1 MDISLAKLLNRIIL
15 ILFVI
20 GASLLFML
28 EVTTVRQSILDQMS
42 ANLETA
48 ITALGLVLQGTLL
61 NDDKVLA
68 ETIVN
73 AMFDGGFVSSVTLL
87 DPDGQ
92 PLFQKVF
99 HTAQQNVPSWLP
111 SVIDMPPV
119 KIEQELTDGW
129 RMLGT
134 LTLEGH
140 TGYAYQH
147 LWNAISRT
155 GLALLAGLLVFTL
168 VISWVCS
175 RLLRPLEQINQQ
187 LVRIRKR
194 QFSGSLESPWLQDL
208 KELVISVNQ
217 LVSERKRDLLQQR
230 LKVTQLGKQQTV
242 TAELPLQGLMDE
254 EEGMQQQYFFST
266 QGKIR
271 LYSRLVPTI
280 SPSQESSPDEIQ
292 HLLEL
297 WLRNPAEGLQLPL
310 SLLNHADWT
319 QFAPLLAKARGKT
332 LDWRWDLASFP
343 PLGEER
349 LATLQEQGVEMAFSA
364 IPMTNDT
371 FNQLDPINP
380 VFISCQ
386 PTQDPLYWNLVA
398 QCLHSSGYTLL
409 AEASEI
415 QDINT
420 LRAWGIDG
428 YASKEAS

>member
-1 MDISLAKLLNRIIL
+1 MSLAKLLNRIIL

-20 GASLLFML
+20 GASLLFRL

-386 PTQDPLYWNLVA
+386 PSQDPLYWNLVA

>member
-1 MDISLAKLLNRIIL
+1 MSLAKLLNRIIL

-92 PLFQKVF
+92 PLFQKIF

-371 FNQLDPINP
+371 FSQLDPINP

>member
-1 MDISLAKLLNRIIL
+1 MSLAKLLNRIIL

-20 GASLLFML
+20 GAALLFML

-280 SPSQESSPDEIQ
+280 SPSLDSSPDEIQ

>member
-1 MDISLAKLLNRIIL
+1 MSLAKLLNRIIL

-20 GASLLFML
+20 GATLLFML

-230 LKVTQLGKQQTV
+230 LKVTQLGKQQAV
-242 TAELPLQGLMDE
+242 TAELPLQGLMDR
-254 EEGMQQQYFFST
+254 EEGVQQQYFFST

-280 SPSQESSPDEIQ
+280 SPSLDSSPDEIQ

>member
-1 MDISLAKLLNRIIL
+1 MSLAKLLNRIIL
-15 ILFVI
+15 ILFII
-20 GASLLFML
+20 GAALLFML

-111 SVIDMPPV
+111 SVIDMPSV
-119 KIEQELTDGW
+119 NIEQELTDGW

-168 VISWVCS
+168 VISWVCR

-194 QFSGSLESPWLQDL
+194 QFSGGLESPWLQDL

-230 LKVTQLGKQQTV
+230 LKVTQLGKQQAVTV
-242 TAELPLQGLMDE
+242 ELPLQGLMDE

-280 SPSQESSPDEIQ
+280 PPSIDSSPDEIKS
-292 HLLEL
+292 LLEH
-297 WLRNPAEGLQLPL
+297 WLSHPAEGLQLPL

-415 QDINT
+415 QDVNT

>member
-1 MDISLAKLLNRIIL
+1 MSLAKLLNRIIL

-168 VISWVCS
+168 VISWVCN
-175 RLLRPLEQINQQ
+175 RLLRPLEQINLQ

>member
-1 MDISLAKLLNRIIL
+1 MSLAKLLNRIIL

-297 WLRNPAEGLQLPL
+297 WLSNPAEGLQLPL

>member
-1 MDISLAKLLNRIIL
+1 MSLAKLLNRIIL
-15 ILFVI
+15 ILFLI
-20 GASLLFML
+20 GAVLLFML

-73 AMFDGGFVSSVTLL
+73 AMFDGGFVSAVTLL

-92 PLFQKVF
+92 VLFQKVF
-99 HTAQQNVPSWLP
+99 HTAQQNVPTWLP

-155 GLALLAGLLVFTL
+155 GTALLAGLLVFTL
-168 VISWVCS
+168 VISWVCK
-175 RLLRPLEQINQQ
+175 RLLRPLEQINLQ
-187 LVRIRKR
+187 LVKIRKR
-194 QFSGSLESPWLQDL
+194 QFSGTLDAPWLQDL
-208 KELVISVNQ
+208 KELAGSVNQ

-230 LKVTQLGKQQTV
+230 LKISQLGKQIPIV
-242 TAELPLQGLMDE
+242 NEPLQTLTCAGEGLW
-254 EEGMQQQYFFST
+254 QQHFFST
-266 QGKIR
+266 QGSIR
-271 LYSRLVPTI
+271 LYSRLIPEVT
-280 SPSQESSPDEIQ
+280 PSLNSSPDEIR
-292 HLLEL
+292 HLLDL
-297 WLRNPAEGLQLPL
+297 WLHHAVEGLQLPL
-310 SLLNHADWT
+310 SLLGHPDWA
-319 QFAPLLAKARGKT
+319 QFAPLLAKGRGKT
-332 LDWRWDLASFP
+332 LDWRWDQEHVP
-343 PLGEER
+343 PLAQER
-349 LATLQEQGVEMAFSA
+349 LAALQEQGVEMAFSA
-364 IPMTNDT
+364 IPMTNET

-386 PTQDPLYWNLVA
+386 PTQAPLYWNLVA
-398 QCLHSSGYTLL
+398 QCLHSAGYTLL
-409 AEASEI
+409 AEAGDI
-415 QDINT
+415 QDIDT
-420 LRAWGIDG
+420 LRNWGIDG
-428 YASKEAS
+428 YAGKEA

>member
-1 MDISLAKLLNRIIL
+1 MSLAKLLNRIIL

-20 GASLLFML
+20 GAALLFML

-119 KIEQELTDGW
+119 HIEQELTDGW

-168 VISWVCS
+168 VISWVCR

-230 LKVTQLGKQQTV
+230 LKVTQLGKQQAV

-280 SPSQESSPDEIQ
+280 SPSLDSSPDEIQ
-292 HLLEL
+292 H
-297 WLRNPAEGLQLPL
+297 
-310 SLLNHADWT
+310 
-319 QFAPLLAKARGKT
+319 
-332 LDWRWDLASFP
+332 
-343 PLGEER
+343 
-349 LATLQEQGVEMAFSA
+349 
-364 IPMTNDT
+364 
-371 FNQLDPINP
+371 
-380 VFISCQ
+380 
-386 PTQDPLYWNLVA
+386 
-398 QCLHSSGYTLL
+398 
-409 AEASEI
+409 
-415 QDINT
+415 
-420 LRAWGIDG
+420 
-428 YASKEAS
+428 

>member
-1 MDISLAKLLNRIIL
+1 MSLAKLLNRIIL

-168 VISWVCS
+168 VISWVCR

-280 SPSQESSPDEIQ
+280 SPSLDSSPDEIQ

-310 SLLNHADWT
+310 SLLSHADWT

-415 QDINT
+415 QDVNT

>member
-1 MDISLAKLLNRIIL
+1 MSLAKLLNRIIL

-20 GASLLFML
+20 GAALLFML

-92 PLFQKVF
+92 LLFQKVF

-140 TGYAYQH
+140 KGYAYQH

-168 VISWVCS
+168 VISWVCG
-175 RLLRPLEQINQQ
+175 RLLRPLELINQQ

-194 QFSGSLESPWLQDL
+194 QFSGNLDSPWLQDL

-230 LKVTQLGKQQTV
+230 LKITQLGKQQTATVAQPLLGV
-242 TAELPLQGLMDE
+242 TEGGDGL
-254 EEGMQQQYFFST
+254 QQQHFFST
-266 QGKIR
+266 QGSIR
-271 LYSRLVPTI
+271 LYSRLIPTR
-280 SPSQESSPDEIQ
+280 PLSQESSPDEIQ
-292 HLLEL
+292 HQLDL
-297 WLRNPAEGLQLPL
+297 WLHHPVEGLQLSL
-310 SLLNHADWT
+310 SLLNHADWA
-319 QFAPLLAKARGKT
+319 QFAPLLAKGRGKT

-343 PLGEER
+343 PLGAER
-349 LATLQEQGVEMAFSA
+349 LAILQEQGVEMAFSA

-380 VFISCQ
+380 VFLSCQ
-386 PTQDPLYWNLVA
+386 PTQAPLYWNLVA
-398 QCLHSSGYTLL
+398 QCLHSAGYTLL
-409 AEASEI
+409 AEAGEI
-415 QDINT
+415 QDIDI
-420 LRAWGIDG
+420 LRSWGIDG
-428 YASKEAS
+428 YASKEIS

>member
-1 MDISLAKLLNRIIL
+1 MSLAKLLNRIIL

-129 RMLGT
+129 RMLGP

>member
-1 MDISLAKLLNRIIL
+1 MSLAKLLNRIIL

-20 GASLLFML
+20 GAALLFML

-119 KIEQELTDGW
+119 NIEQELTDGW

-187 LVRIRKR
+187 LVKIRKR

-230 LKVTQLGKQQTV
+230 LKVTQLGKQQAVTV
-242 TAELPLQGLMDE
+242 ELPLQGLMDE

-280 SPSQESSPDEIQ
+280 PPSIDSSPDEIKS
-292 HLLEL
+292 LLEH
-297 WLRNPAEGLQLPL
+297 WLSHPAEGLQLPL

-415 QDINT
+415 QDVNT

>member
-1 MDISLAKLLNRIIL
+1 MSLAKLLNRIIL

-319 QFAPLLAKARGKT
+319 QFALLLAKARGKT
-332 LDWRWDLASFP
+332 LDWRCDLASFP

>member
-1 MDISLAKLLNRIIL
+1 MSLAKLLNRIIL

-119 KIEQELTDGW
+119 NIEQELTDGW

-168 VISWVCS
+168 VISWVCR

-194 QFSGSLESPWLQDL
+194 HFSGSLESPWLQDL

-230 LKVTQLGKQQTV
+230 L
-242 TAELPLQGLMDE
+242 
-254 EEGMQQQYFFST
+254 
-266 QGKIR
+266 
-271 LYSRLVPTI
+271 
-280 SPSQESSPDEIQ
+280 
-292 HLLEL
+292 
-297 WLRNPAEGLQLPL
+297 
-310 SLLNHADWT
+310 
-319 QFAPLLAKARGKT
+319 
-332 LDWRWDLASFP
+332 
-343 PLGEER
+343 
-349 LATLQEQGVEMAFSA
+349 
-364 IPMTNDT
+364 
-371 FNQLDPINP
+371 
-380 VFISCQ
+380 
-386 PTQDPLYWNLVA
+386 
-398 QCLHSSGYTLL
+398 
-409 AEASEI
+409 
-415 QDINT
+415 
-420 LRAWGIDG
+420 
-428 YASKEAS
+428 

>member
-1 MDISLAKLLNRIIL
+1 MSLAKLLNRIIL

-364 IPMTNDT
+364 IPKTNDT

>member
-1 MDISLAKLLNRIIL
+1 MSLAKLLNRIIL

-20 GASLLFML
+20 GATLLFML

-230 LKVTQLGKQQTV
+230 LKITQLGKLQAV
-242 TAELPLQGLMDE
+242 IAELPLQGLIDG

-280 SPSQESSPDEIQ
+280 SPSLDSSPDEIQ

-319 QFAPLLAKARGKT
+319 QFALLLAKARGKT